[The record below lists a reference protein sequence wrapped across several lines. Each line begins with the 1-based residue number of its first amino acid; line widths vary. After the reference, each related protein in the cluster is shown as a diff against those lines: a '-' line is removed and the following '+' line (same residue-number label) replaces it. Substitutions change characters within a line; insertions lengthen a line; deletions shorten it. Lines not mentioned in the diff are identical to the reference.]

1 MKLNENQQN
10 NIMKTIVLSI
20 LFVFLGVNAFS
31 QKKGKVE
38 TVVIQTSAECE
49 QCEERIEDG
58 LNYTK
63 GVKYAELDLTTMK
76 LTVKYRPS
84 QISLEDIKKKISS
97 LGYDADE
104 VKADPKALNE
114 LPACCKPGGGASHH

>member
-1 MKLNENQQN
+1 MKVV
-10 NIMKTIVLSI
+10 ILSF
-20 LFVFLGVNAFS
+20 LFVFVGLNAYS

-49 QCEERIEDG
+49 QCEERIEGG

-63 GVKYAELDLTTMK
+63 GVKFAELDMNTMK
-76 LTVKYRPS
+76 LTVKYRPD
-84 QISLEDIKKKISS
+84 QISLEEIKKKIAS

-104 VKADPKALNE
+104 VKADPKALEE